1 MSSMMSLSELKR
13 QLACGIS
20 RRSAEASAIKEFGHS
35 SRRLA
40 MILAV

>member
-20 RRSAEASAIKEFGHS
+20 RRSAEASSIKEFGHS
-35 SRRLA
+35 TRRLA
-40 MILAV
+40 RSQ